1 MSTKLYKH
9 LASTNYAEIT
19 TKLKKA
25 RKSITKKR
33 PQKTS

>member
-9 LASTNYAEIT
+9 LVSTNYAEIT

-33 PQKTS
+33 PQKGS